1 MDLRQLEYVV
11 AVVDHGTFTRAA
23 DAAHVTQPSLSQGI
37 RSLEAELGVDLFHR
51 VGRRAVLSAAG
62 QAFVGPAR
70 QALRDTRTAREAA
83 LAVRGLTAGRL
94 EIATLPT
101 LAVDPLAAWV
111 GAFRVAY
118 PGVDVAV
125 SEPEDAASVH
135 RLVGDG
141 RCEIGLAE
149 LPAPPELEVVP
160 LGSQRIVAIAP
171 ASAGVAGAKR
181 ASMAALAA
189 LPVVS
194 TPPGTSTRNV
204 VDAAFA
210 RAGVTP
216 RVAVETTSREALV
229 PLVVAGAGIAFLPFP
244 VARAASGPVR
254 LVEPDPPIH
263 RSIGLVYRR
272 GAASPAQSAF
282 LALAV
287 PRRAASR
294 RGTPH

>member
-1 MDLRQLEYVV
+1 VDLRQLEYVV
-11 AVVDHGTFTRAA
+11 AVVDHGTFTQAA
-23 DAAHVTQPSLSQGI
+23 VVTHVTQPSLSQGI

-51 VGRRAVLSAAG
+51 VGRRAVVSAAG
-62 QAFVGPAR
+62 EAFVGPAR
-70 QALRDTRTAREAA
+70 QALRDARSAREAA
-83 LAVRGLTAGRL
+83 AAVRGLTAGRL

-111 GAFRVAY
+111 GAFREAY
-118 PGVDVAV
+118 PGVDIVV

-171 ASAGVAGAKR
+171 ASADLPRSTRVPLTR
-181 ASMAALAA
+181 LAA

-194 TPPGTSTRNV
+194 TPVGTSTRGV
-204 VDAAFA
+204 VDTAFA
-210 RAGVTP
+210 RAGAVP

-229 PLVVAGAGIAFLPFP
+229 PLVVAGAGITFLPFP
-244 VARAASGPVR
+244 VARAASGPIR

-263 RSIGLVYRR
+263 RSIGLVHRR
-272 GAASPAQSAF
+272 GATSPAQAAF
-282 LALAV
+282 LALA
-287 PRRAASR
+287 RRRPGPPS
-294 RGTPH
+294 G